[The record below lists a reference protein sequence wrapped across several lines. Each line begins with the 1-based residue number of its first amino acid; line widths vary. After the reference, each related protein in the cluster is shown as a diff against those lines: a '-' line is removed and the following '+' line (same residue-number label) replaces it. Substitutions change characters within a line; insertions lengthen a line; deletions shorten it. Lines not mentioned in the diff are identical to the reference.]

1 MVGSD
6 ITLEKG
12 KSLEQVKEGLAIS
25 TELPRVANNEKV
37 TKPASHQETN
47 SSKLAESIE
56 KEIEAILSFTD
67 QLFHNEEEASDR
79 DAFMLINKICVIYNN
94 SDNRSPEVQNDK
106 RLKDCL
112 KAGFSML
119 DPDLRV
125 EVLSDVIQN
134 QAIPKGVRQELFTG
148 TVDQLT
154 FNIEATLNKSVVE
167 LFNKIC
173 DLYNDNQKVIND
185 STLRNSFKKTFFAL
199 DPDLRMNLLTDTIEN
214 QKISKKNAQEFFTD
228 VIKVLSSGN
237 IPLQSAKDVL
247 SLIDRIST
255 NESMVAVLSGGQQNV
270 VKDIIHEINIIHSF
284 ILNSPYLD
292 PELTIKIAIEKINLE
307 RFLNYR
313 EDDDLHVESNLIV
326 SDLGSLINELPKD
339 IRKKLLKILI
349 RKKKKDEEEDPLAN
363 LKFALNKLNIKKNK
377 EESEEEESEEEDD
390 DEGKAV
396 TSIKWYRNSV
406 IVINYLNFARRL
418 KIFLSATKHNP
429 QQGTVDILPYG
440 VFIKPF
446 PINRNVSGEIT
457 LTAIAE
463 DEMDRVSDTCSF
475 VISPSEIQH
484 KQNNQ
489 KDQNPQSNNSVRRCL
504 PGGKKYGY

>member
-1 MVGSD
+1 M
-6 ITLEKG
+6 
-12 KSLEQVKEGLAIS
+12 
-25 TELPRVANNEKV
+25 
-37 TKPASHQETN
+37 
-47 SSKLAESIE
+47 
-56 KEIEAILSFTD
+56 
-67 QLFHNEEEASDR
+67 
-79 DAFMLINKICVIYNN
+79 
-94 SDNRSPEVQNDK
+94 
-106 RLKDCL
+106 
-112 KAGFSML
+112 
-119 DPDLRV
+119 
-125 EVLSDVIQN
+125 
-134 QAIPKGVRQELFTG
+134 
-148 TVDQLT
+148 
-154 FNIEATLNKSVVE
+154 
-167 LFNKIC
+167 
-173 DLYNDNQKVIND
+173 
-185 STLRNSFKKTFFAL
+185 
-199 DPDLRMNLLTDTIEN
+199 
-214 QKISKKNAQEFFTD
+214 
-228 VIKVLSSGN
+228 
-237 IPLQSAKDVL
+237 
-247 SLIDRIST
+247 
-255 NESMVAVLSGGQQNV
+255 
-270 VKDIIHEINIIHSF
+270 
-284 ILNSPYLD
+284 
-292 PELTIKIAIEKINLE
+292 
-307 RFLNYR
+307 
-313 EDDDLHVESNLIV
+313 
-326 SDLGSLINELPKD
+326 PKD